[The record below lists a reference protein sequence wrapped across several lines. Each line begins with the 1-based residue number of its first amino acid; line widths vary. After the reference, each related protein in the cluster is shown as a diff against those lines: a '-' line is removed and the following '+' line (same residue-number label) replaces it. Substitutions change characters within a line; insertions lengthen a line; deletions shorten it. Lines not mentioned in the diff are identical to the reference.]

1 MALAH
6 DRNSIAH
13 GERFA
18 LIVRD
23 KDETD
28 SYFALNALKFDLHCF
43 AKLQVECS
51 QRLVQQ
57 QCTWVINQRA
67 RKSDTLLLP
76 ARQLSWFSVSK
87 LGKTHDLQ
95 HLHHA
100 CLDLLFVNFFASRTE
115 CNVVENGHMREECV
129 LLKNSIHVS
138 LIWRNR

>member
-6 DRNSIAH
+6 DRNAIAH

-18 LIVRD
+18 LIMRD

-43 AKLQVECS
+43 AKLQVECR
-51 QRLVQQ
+51 QRFVQQ
-57 QCTWVINQRA
+57 QRAWIIDKCTSKGN
-67 RKSDTLLLP
+67 TLLLA
-76 ARQLSWFSVSK
+76 ARQLCWLSGCK

-115 CNVVENGHMREECV
+115 CNVVENGHVREECV
-129 LLKNSIHVS
+129 LLKNSVHVS